1 MNNGFN
7 LDGVTL
13 IVMTPVI
20 VAVILF
26 TIVMIIRARRQNPRW
41 DK

>member
-13 IVMTPVI
+13 IILTPMI

-26 TIVMIIRARRQNPRW
+26 IIVMIIKSRRQNPRW